1 MNYDKSFI
9 IKSAQL
15 EQLLESNPKMLVVS
29 SLIALSVAHIE
40 RPLLGLQLT
49 ILLLTIALVVNL
61 IRAIIGYYFVTHP
74 IPKLKAVRKRIH
86 VFRTGVLIASLV
98 LGFNSYIVFE
108 TNSLEHQHFI
118 LFILTGMSAGAI
130 IGYSIDRVSA
140 LIYQFFSL
148 TPVLFILVTSDNN
161 THIAMGIAGL
171 IYTIFASISVLSFN
185 KQLTEAILF
194 KYEADNREQEIKQIA
209 FYDVLT
215 SLPNRR
221 LLQDRLQHAML
232 VSKRYGKTGAVL
244 FIDLDKFKLL
254 NDTHGHEKGDLLL
267 KQVAQRLKGSVRQ
280 SDTVS
285 RYGGDEFIV
294 MLENLNEDMNTAKEQ
309 TIRIAG
315 NILERLKT
323 PYQLDDIEYY
333 SSPSIGIAMF
343 DEHGDTDDALL
354 RNADTAMYQ
363 AKKSGGNV
371 LKMFTANTKSTKK

>member
-1 MNYDKSFI
+1 MNYDKTYI
-9 IKSAQL
+9 IESAQL
-15 EQLLESNPKMLVVS
+15 KQLLESNPKMLVVS
-29 SLIALSVAHIE
+29 SLIALLVAYIE
-40 RPLLGLQLT
+40 RPLFSPQLT
-49 ILLLTIALVVNL
+49 ALLLTIALVVNL
-61 IRAIIGYYFVTHP
+61 IRAIIGYYFLKHP
-74 IPKLKAVRKRIH
+74 TSELKAVRKRIH

-98 LGFNSYIVFE
+98 LGFNSYLVFE
-108 TNSLEHQHFI
+108 TKSLEHQHFI

-148 TPVLFILVTSDNN
+148 TPVLFILTTSDNN
-161 THIAMGIAGL
+161 THIAMGVAGL
-171 IYTIFASISVLSFN
+171 IYSIFASMSVFSFN
-185 KQLTEAILF
+185 KQLTEGVLF

-267 KQVAQRLKGSVRQ
+267 KQVAQRLKNTVRQ

-309 TIRIAG
+309 TIRIAN
-315 NILERLKT
+315 NIIERLKT
-323 PYQLDDIEYY
+323 PYQLDDIEYH

-371 LKMFTANTKSTKK
+371 LKMFAANTKSTKK